1 LRGWIDQGFGRST
14 VQGFLQ
20 MRSVLNVCL
29 HDCMVASVYID
40 RVYNGIVM
48 PGAVHHKCY
57 MFGDI

>member
-1 LRGWIDQGFGRST
+1 
-14 VQGFLQ
+14 

-57 MFGDI
+57 MLEIFESAVRNSGSCSE

>member
-1 LRGWIDQGFGRST
+1 
-14 VQGFLQ
+14 
-20 MRSVLNVCL
+20 
-29 HDCMVASVYID
+29 MVASVYID